1 MEDGEDH
8 KEMYRR
14 LKALAKRFRKL
25 GAEHANDAWVKR
37 KYVKAL
43 MHVAPIDL
51 KILKNK
57 HNYHEL
63 TSNEVMQEVEASKV
77 ETKVAMDSRNR
88 ALGERRGGNLALK
101 AKAVEREEEEEDGNE
116 SCVAWTAEDIKYDL
130 NEYLALAAR
139 TFWKNPAQFKS
150 GWNKK
155 DVPSKSGGPRARVC
169 YNCGFQE
176 IGRAH
181 V

>member
-43 MHVAPIDL
+43 MHFAPIDL

-57 HNYHEL
+57 HNYHEM

-88 ALGERRGGNLALK
+88 ALGDRRGGNLALK
-101 AKAVEREEEEEDGNE
+101 ARAVEREEE
-116 SCVAWTAEDIKYDL
+116 
-130 NEYLALAAR
+130 
-139 TFWKNPAQFKS
+139 
-150 GWNKK
+150 
-155 DVPSKSGGPRARVC
+155 
-169 YNCGFQE
+169 
-176 IGRAH
+176 
-181 V
+181 